1 MSDLSAAYRWL
12 EDDGPAFGAP
22 GVDPR
27 WTSSEKDAVSTA
39 YSASSR
45 VWFTI
50 SHGTLNEIYYPTI
63 DRPQTRDMELLF
75 SDGETFF
82 HEEKRDL
89 DYDFHYIDSTAPAV
103 RVRASDLKGRYTVT
117 KEFISDPHHPVVLM
131 NVKISGD
138 EAILSRLKC
147 YALLAPHLNGGG
159 AGNSARSIDVAGR
172 RCLLAWKG
180 GTMLAMGA
188 DCGFTRSSCG
198 YVGTSDGYQD
208 LCEDMKMTWQFGQA
222 LNGNIAVM
230 GEIDVAA
237 NREFTIAISF
247 GDGNHAAIAQLM
259 QTLATPYDE
268 HQERF
273 LLQWTRSISPARQSI
288 VAKVS
293 AEATDGG
300 RLMSISHS
308 VLLTHEDKTYSGA
321 FIASASIPWGNTKGD
336 TDLGGYHLVWT
347 RDMVQ
352 TATALLA
359 TGRTDTAMRALV
371 YLACTQ
377 RTDGSFA
384 QNFWIDGTPYWSGIQ
399 LDEVAFPIILAW
411 RLWKLDGLGDFDIFP
426 FVERAAGF
434 LVRYAPVTQQERWE
448 EVAGYSPSTLAA
460 VISGLLCAADIARAR
475 QSTELGAYL
484 EAYADWIEAHLD
496 EWTTTKD
503 GVLLP
508 EVKYHYMRIRP
519 PAEGEPFYNP
529 DLPPCCIHINN
540 REPGEKSDFEAREVI
555 DAGFL
560 ELVRYGIRRA
570 DDPLIVDSLK
580 VVDHSLKIETPFGDC
595 WRRYNHDGYG
605 EKKDGDAY
613 NGSGQGRAWPI
624 LTGERGHYELA
635 AGHDTSPYIKA
646 IEQFSSMGGMLPEQ
660 IWDYKDIPSKGMYLG
675 KPAGSAQPLVWA
687 HAEYLKL
694 LRSAADGR
702 VFDRIS
708 VVEERYGVAAGKR
721 TFTNHIEIFEV
732 TRPVTTIFSGYT
744 LRIVDREHFRIVY
757 TFNNWVTTLSAGSHS
772 VGYPGSFVDITT
784 APGQTGNLVFTM
796 AWPGQGTQEHWL
808 GRNITVSVIPPPTS
822 KKG

>member
-1 MSDLSAAYRWL
+1 MSDLSTAYRWL

-22 GVDPR
+22 GVAPR

-39 YSASSR
+39 YAASSR
-45 VWFTI
+45 VWFTV

-89 DYDFHYIDSTAPAV
+89 AYDFQYIGTIAPAV
-103 RVRASDLKGRYTVT
+103 RVTASDLKGRYAVT
-117 KEFISDPHHPVVLM
+117 KEFISDPHRPVVLM
-131 NVKISGD
+131 HVKISGD
-138 EAILSRLKC
+138 EALLSRLKC
-147 YALLAPHLNGGG
+147 YVLLAPHLNGGG
-159 AGNSARSIDVAGR
+159 AGNSARSVDVAGR

-180 GTMLAMGA
+180 NTMLAMGA
-188 DCGFTRSSCG
+188 DCGFSRSSCG

-208 LCEDMKMTWQFGQA
+208 LCTDMKMSWQFGQA
-222 LNGNIAVM
+222 LDGNIAVM
-230 GEIDVAA
+230 GEIDIAA
-237 NREFTIAISF
+237 NPEFTIAISF
-247 GDGNHAAIAQLM
+247 GDGSHAAISQMM
-259 QTLATPYDE
+259 QTLTTPYEE

-273 LLQWTRSISPARQSI
+273 LLQWTRSISALRLPVIAR
-288 VAKVS
+288 VS
-293 AEATDGG
+293 AASEDGG
-300 RLMSISHS
+300 RLMHISHN

-321 FIASASIPWGNTKGD
+321 FIASASIPWGASKGD

-377 RTDGSFA
+377 RIDGSFA
-384 QNFWIDGTPYWSGIQ
+384 QNFWIDGTPYWTGIQ
-399 LDEVAFPIILAW
+399 LDEVAFPIMLAW
-411 RLWKLDGLGDFDIFP
+411 RLWKQDGLGDFDIFP
-426 FVERAAGF
+426 FVERAAAF

-448 EVAGYSPSTLAA
+448 EIAGYSPSTLAA
-460 VISGLLCAADIARAR
+460 VISALVCAADIARSR
-475 QSTELGAYL
+475 QAAELGAYL
-484 EAYADWIEAHLD
+484 ESFADWIEAHLD
-496 EWTTTKD
+496 EWTTTTE
-503 GVLLP
+503 GVLHP
-508 EVKYHYMRIRP
+508 EIKYHYMRIRP

-529 DLPPCCIHINN
+529 QLPPGYIHINN
-540 REPGEKSDFEAREVI
+540 REPGEKCDFEAREVI

-580 VVDHSLKIETPFGDC
+580 VVDYCLKIETPFGDC

-605 EKKDGDAY
+605 QKKNGDPY
-613 NGSGQGRAWPI
+613 DGSGQGRAWPI
-624 LTGERGHYELA
+624 LTGERGHYELC
-635 AGHDTSPYIKA
+635 AGHDYTAHIKA
-646 IEQFSSMGGMLPEQ
+646 IEQFSSTGGMLPEQ
-660 IWDYKDIPSKGMYLG
+660 IWDYTDIPSKGMYLG
-675 KPAGSAQPLVWA
+675 RPAGSAQPLVWA

-694 LRSAADGR
+694 LCSSVDGR

-708 VVEERYGVAAGKR
+708 VVAERYAVATGKR

-732 TRPVTTIFSGYT
+732 TRPISTIFSGYT
-744 LRIVDREHFRIVY
+744 LRIVDREHFRVVY
-757 TFNNWVTTLSAGSHS
+757 TLDNWVTTQSAEAHS
-772 VGYPGSFVDITT
+772 VGYPGSFVDISI
-784 APGQTGNLVFTM
+784 APERIGNILFTL
-796 AWPGQGTQEHWL
+796 AWPEQNGQERWL
-808 GRNITVSVIPPPTS
+808 GRNLEVSILKPPAST
-822 KKG
+822 KM

>member
-12 EDDGPAFGAP
+12 DDDGPAFGAP

-39 YSASSR
+39 YAASSR
-45 VWFTI
+45 VWFTV

-89 DYDFHYIDSTAPAV
+89 NYDFHYIDSSAPAV
-103 RVRASDLKGRYTVT
+103 RVTASDLKGRYTVT

-147 YALLAPHLNGGG
+147 YVLLAPHLNGGG

-180 GTMLAMGA
+180 ETMLAMGA
-188 DCGFTRSSCG
+188 DCGFSRSSCG

-222 LNGNIAVM
+222 LDGNIAVM

-247 GDGNHAAIAQLM
+247 GDGNHAAIAQMM

-268 HQERF
+268 HQKRF
-273 LLQWTRSISPARQSI
+273 LLQWTRSVSPPRLSSA
-288 VAKVS
+288 AK
-293 AEATDGG
+293 DGG
-300 RLMSISHS
+300 KLMRISHN
-308 VLLTHEDKTYSGA
+308 VLLIHEDKTYSGA
-321 FIASASIPWGNTKGD
+321 FIASASIPWGASKGD

-359 TGRTDTAMRALV
+359 SGRTDTAMRALV

-384 QNFWIDGTPYWSGIQ
+384 QNFWIDGTPYWTGIQ
-399 LDEVAFPIILAW
+399 LDEVAFPIMLAW
-411 RLWKLDGLGDFDIFP
+411 RLWKQGGLGDFDIFP
-426 FVERAAGF
+426 FVERAAAF

-448 EVAGYSPSTLAA
+448 ETAGYSPSTLAA
-460 VISGLLCAADIARAR
+460 VISALVCAADIARAR
-475 QSTELGAYL
+475 QSSELASYL
-484 EAYADWIEAHLD
+484 ESYADWIEAHLD
-496 EWTTTKD
+496 EWTTTTE
-503 GVLLP
+503 GVLHP
-508 EVKYHYMRIRP
+508 DIKYHYMRIRP
-519 PAEGEPFYNP
+519 PAEGEPFYNGQ
-529 DLPPCCIHINN
+529 LPAGWIHINN
-540 REPGEKSDFEAREVI
+540 REPGEKCDFEARQVI

-580 VVDHSLKIETPFGDC
+580 VVDYCLKIETPFGDC

-605 EKKDGDAY
+605 QKKDGDAY

-624 LTGERGHYELA
+624 LTGERAHYELA
-635 AGHDTSPYIKA
+635 AGHDYNAHIKA
-646 IEQFSSMGGMLPEQ
+646 IEQFSSTGGMLPEQ
-660 IWDYKDIPSKGMYLG
+660 IWDYSDIPAKGMYLG
-675 KPAGSAQPLVWA
+675 RPAGSAQPLVWA

-708 VVEERYGVAAGKR
+708 VVEARYALPAGKR

-732 TRPVTTIFSGYT
+732 TRPVSSIYSGYT

-757 TFNNWVTTLSAGSHS
+757 TFDNWATTQSAEAHS
-772 VGYPGSFVDITT
+772 VGYPGSFVDISTG
-784 APGQTGNLVFTM
+784 PNQTGEIIFTL
-796 AWPGQGTQEHWL
+796 AWPGQNAQERWL
-808 GRNITVSVIPPPTS
+808 GRNIDVTITALPASI
-822 KKG
+822 KE